1 MVLAWFCR
9 KNEDLAS
16 SCLLRLFANWKK
28 EEVQHKYWFFGV
40 WHFFRHQKSIQLL
53 TARALLPFY
62 RRKYLHVAYSLCER
76 VHDGHR
82 SIFVVVHAGPS
93 PAEGLGGL
101 TPLYFKDQFTLSQ
114 PGWAH
119 YPHSLVLAPLVLL
132 APSDFQNL
140 QRPWHVVCVQRRP
153 PPGNLNG
160 LKNMALA
167 I

>member
-1 MVLAWFCR
+1 MNPKKSFDMYHIWLAPRHILNVPTLIETWTNVHCFLFTGASTYMSPIAYVT
-9 KNEDLAS
+9 LA
-16 SCLLRLFANWKK
+16 
-28 EEVQHKYWFFGV
+28 V
-40 WHFFRHQKSIQLL
+40 
-53 TARALLPFY
+53 
-62 RRKYLHVAYSLCER
+62 CEC

-101 TPLYFKDQFTLSQ
+101 NPPLYFKDQFTLSR

-132 APSDFQNL
+132 APSDFQTL
-140 QRPWHVVCVQRRP
+140 RRPWHVVCVQRRP